1 MIFFDLDDTVVDDH
15 TAVINAA
22 RVLYDM
28 KPVEPSISYEAFL
41 ARWWKLCDETFDRYS
56 RGEITAVDR
65 LRERMRALWP
75 GLGDA
80 ESDRRY
86 AVYQEA
92 TASGWRPFPDVIPA
106 LDALTP
112 RRFGIIT
119 NGEESQQRRKLTVTG
134 LLPRFA
140 ILVISGNVGAP
151 KPDPVIFREACRLA
165 GEPPSACAHVGD
177 NLEKDARGASAAGV
191 KGIWLARS
199 ATLAP
204 APDVPTIRSLAELPS
219 LLAR

>member
-15 TAVINAA
+15 TAVVNAA
-22 RVLYDM
+22 RVLHDM
-28 KPVEPSISYEAFL
+28 KPAEPSASYEAFL
-41 ARWWKLCDETFDRYS
+41 ARWWKLCDTTFDRYS

-80 ESDRRY
+80 EADRRY

-92 TASGWRPFPDVIPA
+92 TAAGWKPFPDVLPA
-106 LDALTP
+106 LDALAGH
-112 RRFGIIT
+112 RFGIIT
-119 NGEESQQRRKLTVTG
+119 NGEEGQQRRKLTVTG

-140 ILVISGNVGAP
+140 VLVISGNVGAP

-165 GEPPSACAHVGD
+165 GESPSTCAHVGD
-177 NLEKDARGASAAGV
+177 NLEKDARGATAAALR
-191 KGIWLARS
+191 GIWLARS
-199 ATLAP
+199 PALAP
-204 APDVPTIRSLAELPS
+204 VRDVPTIRSLAELPG
-219 LLAR
+219 LLAQ